1 MEQEQTFVFV
11 YGTLRRGC
19 RNHHLLLGAHCL
31 GLALTVEPYAL
42 FVGQCP
48 YVQRAPKDHWLPL
61 SRISG
66 EVYAVDA
73 ATFAALDELEDHPH
87 DYCRELVEVTLQE
100 GRIVRAWL
108 YFHPEPEGVWIPSGD
123 VLAPPR

>member
-1 MEQEQTFVFV
+1 MENGNNFVFV

-19 RNHHLLLGAHCL
+19 RNHHLLQGAQCL
-31 GLALTVEPYAL
+31 GLALTVEAYAL

-48 YVQRAPKDHWLPL
+48 YVQRKPPDLSLPL
-61 SRISG
+61 IRITG
-66 EVYAVDA
+66 EVYMVDA

-87 DYCRELVEVTLQE
+87 DYCRELVDAELQD
-100 GRIVRAWL
+100 GKRVPAWL